1 MNLLR
6 TCVAV
11 AVAGLA
17 AASAW
22 ADEGRAGAAK
32 AAGAGQ
38 ATTLPASVEPFDY
51 PHPALLSEAGRVRLQ
66 AERAAMQQE
75 LLGNA
80 QYDPA
85 DVKAVAAAMH
95 EGAKDTVQD
104 NIRRFAEALAKLNE
118 PFAKGWA
125 LYGQGNWSGA
135 AGALEVLMRERVGLK
150 AHYQHNTMSP
160 YCYVLTKFLYAECL
174 GRLGNLRDT
183 IISYQIIFEKLPNN
197 LTFGAAARMR
207 AIRLYEQTDRAHF
220 AIPIYRA
227 MAAKYADLLVDEEI
241 LALTLKRA
249 ALVGGDAFRQAVRRS
264 AEVAHRLD
272 RGESGGVARAAQ
284 ADLIAMLRKMLV
296 IEEEEERPFLEATQ
310 TITFGAKTGE
320 LKEGNPP
327 TDLSL
332 LPVLDKALI
341 GSDDWGRLRP
351 RDKQKLMQL
360 FHEAYPQQYR
370 EMLDAYFRNLSEAQ
384 SKQTP
389 NGNGL

>member
-1 MNLLR
+1 MKALR
-6 TCVAV
+6 ACAAAAV
-11 AVAGLA
+11 VGLAGLVWGDGGKPDA
-17 AASAW
+17 KET
-22 ADEGRAGAAK
+22 ADAK
-32 AAGAGQ
+32 Q

-51 PHPALLSEAGRVRLQ
+51 PLPALLSEAGKVRLQ
-66 AERAAMQQE
+66 AERATMQQE
-75 LLGNA
+75 LFGNA

-85 DVKAVAAAMH
+85 KVKAAAAAMH

-104 NIRRFAEALAKLNE
+104 NMRRFAEALAKLNE
-118 PFAKGWA
+118 EFAKGWA

-135 AGALEVLMRERVGLK
+135 ARALEPLMQERVGLK

-160 YCYVLTKFLYAECL
+160 YCYVVTKFVQAECL

-183 IISYQIIFEKLPNN
+183 TISYQIIFEKLPNN
-197 LTFGAAARMR
+197 LTFGATARMR
-207 AIRLYEQTDRAHF
+207 AIRLYEQTNRAHF

-227 MAAKYADLLVDEEI
+227 MIAKYADLLVDEEI

-249 ALVGGDAFRQAVRRS
+249 ALAHADAFRLAVRRS

-272 RGESGGVARAAQ
+272 RGESGDTARTAQ
-284 ADLIAMLRKMLV
+284 ADLVAMLNEMLV
-296 IEEEEERPFLEATQ
+296 IEEEEDRPFLEATQ

-341 GSDDWGRLRP
+341 GSDDWGKLRP
-351 RDKQKLMQL
+351 REKQQLMQL
-360 FHEAYPQQYR
+360 FQETYPQQYR
-370 EMLDAYFRNLSEAQ
+370 EMLNAYFRNLSEAE
-384 SKQTP
+384 SKETP
-389 NGNGL
+389 DGNGT